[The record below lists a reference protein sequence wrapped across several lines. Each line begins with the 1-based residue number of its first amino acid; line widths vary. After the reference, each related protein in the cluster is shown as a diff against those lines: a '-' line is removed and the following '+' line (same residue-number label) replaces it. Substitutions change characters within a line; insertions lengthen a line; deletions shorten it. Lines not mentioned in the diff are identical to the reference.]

1 MIQVR
6 DVEFSYG
13 KQEVLKGISFCM
25 EKGEFV
31 CVLGAN
37 GCGKTTL
44 LKSILAFL
52 TPQHGQ
58 VLLYGKDIH
67 QMDER
72 ERARKIAYIPQYHT
86 PPFPFTV
93 PDVVLMGRTPHLSRI
108 CRPTEKDCRI
118 ADESMERLGIAH
130 YANKSYTAL
139 SGGQRQMVVIA
150 RALAQQPDLLIMDE
164 PTASLDFGNQ
174 YLVLAQVKKLA
185 REGMGV
191 LMVTHNPDHAF
202 YCADRIIAMED
213 GKILSMGDAG
223 KVINEAVMK
232 AVYHMPVK
240 VRSVSLGE
248 GLDATI
254 CIPVPDLSP
263 GRPAGFYGA
272 SGLRCEPSAN

>member
-93 PDVVLMGRTPHLSRI
+93 RDVVLMGRTPHLSRI
-108 CRPTEKDCRI
+108 CRPTEKDCWI